1 MNWKRLTQKGKQII
15 EIKGF
20 MLSNLWPLW
29 KNNRLFYALLDDFM
43 ELPIHQQ
50 TNNILFGHVRQLPRK
65 YILQSYQP
73 EKPEEK
79 ASIKINSIARVYI
92 EVFQFIKQTSSNKK
106 LTIKDCKK
114 NIHN

>member
-29 KNNRLFYALLDDFM
+29 KKNRLFYALLDDFM

-50 TNNILFGHVRQLPRK
+50 TNNVLFGHVRQLPRK

-73 EKPEEK
+73 EKPK
-79 ASIKINSIARVYI
+79 AKANIKIFTITRVCT
-92 EVFQFIKQTSSNKK
+92 EVTNPIKQEMN
-106 LTIKDCKK
+106 
-114 NIHN
+114 N